1 MSKQN
6 FGKSDCGNQWS
17 FTKMIYCDKV
27 FICQE
32 DLILFYLI
40 VFAVTFCY
48 NNTKIVPLLY
58 TLKAFSQKFS
68 TKYSY
73 HEGTSTEYGLNS
85 IQNEGELNHLCE
97 PLCKQI
103 ILSETCM
110 VWNPMQ
116 TMCNKISLFEWLRTL
131 SCIILYKRTWKYFE
145 YSI

>member
-6 FGKSDCGNQWS
+6 FGKSGCGNQWS
-17 FTKMIYCDKV
+17 LTKMIYRDKA

-32 DLILFYLI
+32 NLILFLFDCLFCHILLQQYKNSPA
-40 VFAVTFCY
+40 AVHTESFFSKVLD
-48 NNTKIVPLLY
+48 KIFRLWRC
-58 TLKAFSQKFS
+58 
-68 TKYSY
+68 KYRIRFQLDI
-73 HEGTSTEYGLNS
+73 EWKRV
-85 IQNEGELNHLCE
+85 E
-97 PLCKQI
+97 PICKQI

-131 SCIILYKRTWKYFE
+131 SCNILYKRTWKYFE

>member
-1 MSKQN
+1 MKLHKNDLLWQSIHLPRRSYIVL
-6 FGKSDCGNQWS
+6 FDCL
-17 FTKMIYCDKV
+17 C
-27 FICQE
+27 CH
-32 DLILFYLI
+32 ILLQQYK
-40 VFAVTFCY
+40 
-48 NNTKIVPLLY
+48 KIVPLLY
-58 TLKAFSQKFS
+58 TLKAFSQKFL